1 MQTLARTLRSL
12 ALITWLGGIL
22 FFGAVLAPNAFRIL
36 GKSPEFGTLIGVSL
50 LTLHSIGLWCGVL
63 IFIAV
68 RLLRQNAR
76 LPFVQLGLAFSM
88 MLLTF
93 ASNRFI
99 ISPMEHDRTAAGGQI
114 EALMPGS
121 PLREDFESRHK
132 ISTLVEGAVLF
143 LGLALTTVA
152 ASEREGILIVD
163 RDTVPAAG
171 VVRRPLGLD

>member
-1 MQTLARTLRSL
+1 MQTFARTLRSL
-12 ALITWLGGIL
+12 ALIVWLGGIL

-36 GKSPEFGTLIGVSL
+36 GKSPDFGTLIGASL

-63 IFIAV
+63 VIIAV
-68 RLLRQNAR
+68 RLLRQHAR
-76 LPFVQLGLAFSM
+76 LPFVQLGLAFGM

-99 ISPMEHDRTAAGGQI
+99 IGPMEHDRSLAGGQI

-121 PLREDFESRHK
+121 PLRQDFESRHRF
-132 ISTLVEGAVLF
+132 STTVEGVVLF
-143 LGLALTTVA
+143 LGLALTVFA
-152 ASEREGILIVD
+152 ASEREEVLLVD
-163 RDTVPAAG
+163 RDTVPSPG